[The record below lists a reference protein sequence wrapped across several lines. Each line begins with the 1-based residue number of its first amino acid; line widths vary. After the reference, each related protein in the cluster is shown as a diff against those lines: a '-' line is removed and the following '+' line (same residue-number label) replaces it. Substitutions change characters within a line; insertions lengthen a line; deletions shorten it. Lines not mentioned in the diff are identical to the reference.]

1 MKTLLT
7 ILTVAFALASCSR
20 SGSTI
25 ANDDSAV
32 NSQLQKTSEERLKIP
47 ENIPVT
53 EKEVPLEVRTDFYSR
68 YTAAINILWY
78 RLPDGTYKVEFF
90 QGKIKWMAIYK
101 ADGTLVHEEH
111 L

>member
-7 ILTVAFALASCSR
+7 ILTVAFTLASCSR

-32 NSQLQKTSEERLKIP
+32 NGQIQKSSDEKLRVP

-53 EKEVPLEVRTDFYSR
+53 EKEVPLEVRSDFYNR
-68 YTAAINILWY
+68 YPAAINIQWY
-78 RLPDGTYKVEFF
+78 KMADGTYKVDFF
-90 QGKIKWMAIYK
+90 QEKIKWMAVYN
-101 ADGTLVHEEH
+101 ADGTLIHEEH
-111 L
+111 V